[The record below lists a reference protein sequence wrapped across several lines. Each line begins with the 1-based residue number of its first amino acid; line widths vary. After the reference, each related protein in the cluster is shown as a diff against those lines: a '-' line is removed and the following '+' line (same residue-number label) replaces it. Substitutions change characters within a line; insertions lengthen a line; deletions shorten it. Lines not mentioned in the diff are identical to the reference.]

1 MKAMATVG
9 EKIDSFFI
17 RKLWKTDEASV
28 SKARSFEIKAV
39 RLIYVIIKGFSEEQL
54 ILRAMSLVYTTL
66 LSFVPLLAVSFSV
79 LKAFGVH
86 TRFLIFLYYFLE
98 PLGASGVDL
107 SMKIIGFVENV
118 KVSVLGSIGLSALIY
133 TVLST
138 VQKIE
143 SALNYIWGIKGTRGF
158 SQRFSNYMS
167 VLLVGPV
174 LIFSAIGVTTTLMS
188 STVMKN
194 LMAIQM
200 LGPVVYLGSR
210 LAPYLLITAAFTMIY
225 IFLPN
230 TRVRFRSALAGG
242 LAAAILWQSI
252 SWIFTSFIASSAQ
265 YSAIYSGFATLILFL
280 IWLYW
285 NFLTLLIGARV
296 SFYTQHP
303 QMLDAGSTIMT
314 LSDRL
319 KERLALAIMFLVG
332 RSFHN
337 NQPHWKFVSLT
348 HKLGV
353 PSEFVREVISILE
366 EKGLLVPTQGEPPA
380 FLPAKDLDTITL
392 NEIISAVRIS
402 GEETHGASKSL
413 VSMPEINGIMKHIE
427 QAIILSLD
435 KQTLKDLVQSA
446 EKQH

>member
-1 MKAMATVG
+1 MAGIG
-9 EKIDSFFI
+9 EKIDSFFMQQ
-17 RKLWKTDEASV
+17 LWQTGAAEV
-28 SKARSFEIKAV
+28 SKTRSFEIKAL

-107 SMKIIGFVENV
+107 SMNIIGLVENV
-118 KVSVLGSIGLSALIY
+118 KISVLGSIGLSALMY
-133 TVLST
+133 TVIST

-143 SALNYIWGIKGTRGF
+143 SALNYIWLIKGTRGF

-174 LIFSAIGVTTTLMS
+174 LIFTAVGITTTLMS
-188 STVMKN
+188 STVMKK

-200 LGPVVYLGSR
+200 LGPAVYMISMF
-210 LAPYLLITAAFTMIY
+210 APYLLITAAFTMIY
-225 IFLPN
+225 VFLPN

-242 LAAAILWQSI
+242 IAAAILWQTI
-252 SWIFTSFIASSAQ
+252 GWIFASFIASSAQ

-296 SFYTQHP
+296 SFYTQYP
-303 QMLDAGSTIMT
+303 QLLDAGGKMMT

-319 KERLALAIMFLVG
+319 KEQLALAIMFLVG
-332 RSFHN
+332 SSFYAGE
-337 NQPHWKFVSLT
+337 QHWKFASLT
-348 HKLGV
+348 QKLGM
-353 PSEFVREVISILE
+353 PSEFVREVLSILE
-366 EKGLLVPTQGEPPA
+366 EKDLLAQTQSEPPA
-380 FLPAKDLDTITL
+380 YLPAHDLETITL

-402 GEETHGASKSL
+402 GEDAHMASKSL
-413 VSMPEINGIMKHIE
+413 SSIPEINDIMKHIE
-427 QAIILSLD
+427 QAISLSLD
-435 KQTLKDLVQSA
+435 KKTLKDLVLA
-446 EKQH
+446 ADKQKR

>member
-1 MKAMATVG
+1 MATIS

-17 RKLWKTDEASV
+17 QKLWKTEATSAGK
-28 SKARSFEIKAV
+28 SRSLEIKAL

-118 KVSVLGSIGLSALIY
+118 KISVLGSIGLSALIY
-133 TVLST
+133 TVIST

-143 SALNYIWGIKGTRGF
+143 SALNYIWNIKGTRGF

-174 LIFSAIGVTTTLMS
+174 LIFSAIGITTTLMS
-188 STVMKN
+188 STVVKN
-194 LMAIQM
+194 LMAIRM
-200 LGPVVYLGSR
+200 LGPVMYMISR
-210 LAPYLLITAAFTMIY
+210 LAPYALIAAAFTLIY

-230 TRVRFRSALAGG
+230 TRVRFRPALAGG
-242 LAAAILWQSI
+242 IAAAILWQTI
-252 SWIFTSFIASSAQ
+252 GWIFTSFIVSSAQ

-303 QMLDAGSTIMT
+303 QLLEAGSRIMT

-319 KERLALAIMFLVG
+319 KERLALSVMFLVG
-332 RSFHN
+332 RSFLF
-337 NQPHWKFVSLT
+337 NQQHWHFASLT
-348 HKLGV
+348 QKLGM
-353 PSEFVREVISILE
+353 PSEFVAEVLSILQDR
-366 EKGLLVPTQGEPPA
+366 GLLVPTNSEPPGY
-380 FLPAKDLDTITL
+380 LPAKDLETITL
-392 NEIISAVRIS
+392 NEIISSVRIS
-402 GEETHGASKSL
+402 GEDAHSASRSL
-413 VSMPEINGIMKHIE
+413 ASIPEINDIMKHIE
-427 QAIILSLD
+427 QAITLSLD
-435 KQTLKDLVQSA
+435 RQTLKDLVLA
-446 EKQH
+446 ADKQH

>member
-1 MKAMATVG
+1 MAGIG

-17 RKLWKTDEASV
+17 RKLWNKDTAMV
-28 SKARSFEIKAV
+28 GKAMSLEIKAF

-86 TRFLIFLYYFLE
+86 TRFMIFIYYFLE
-98 PLGASGVDL
+98 PLGDSGVDL

-118 KVSVLGSIGLSALIY
+118 KISVLGSIGLSALIY
-133 TVLST
+133 TVIST
-138 VQKIE
+138 VQKME
-143 SALNYIWGIKGTRGF
+143 GALNYIWGIKGTRGLT
-158 SQRFSNYMS
+158 QRFSNYMS

-174 LIFSAIGVTTTLMS
+174 LIFSAIGITTTLMS
-188 STVMKN
+188 STLMKK
-194 LMAIQM
+194 LMAVQM
-200 LGPVVYLGSR
+200 LGPVMYMLSR
-210 LAPYLLITAAFTMIY
+210 LAPYILISAAFTLIY

-242 LAAAILWQSI
+242 ITAAILWQTI
-252 SWIFTSFIASSAQ
+252 GWIFTSFVASSAQ

-303 QMLDAGSTIMT
+303 QLLDAGSKIMI

-319 KERLALAIMFLVG
+319 KERLAIAIMFLVG
-332 RSFHN
+332 HSFHD
-337 NQPHWKFVSLT
+337 NQLHWKFVSLT
-348 HKLGV
+348 QKLGV
-353 PSEFVREVISILE
+353 PSEFVREVLSILE
-366 EKGLLVPTQGEPPA
+366 EKGLLVPTHHEPPA
-380 FLPAKDLDTITL
+380 YLPGKDLERITL
-392 NEIISAVRIS
+392 NEIIASVRIS
-402 GEETHGASKSL
+402 GEDTHSNTQSLASL
-413 VSMPEINGIMKHIE
+413 PEVDGIMKHIE
-427 QAIILSLD
+427 QAITLSLD
-435 KQTLKDLVQSA
+435 RQTLKDLVQAADSRS
-446 EKQH
+446 QQ

>member
-1 MKAMATVG
+1 MATIG

-17 RKLWKTDEASV
+17 QKLWKTDAASL
-28 SKARSFEIKAV
+28 SKVRSFRIKTL
-39 RLIYVIIKGFSEEQL
+39 RLIYIIIKGFSEEQL

-98 PLGASGVDL
+98 PLGESGIDL

-118 KVSVLGSIGLSALIY
+118 KISVLGSIGLSALIY

-143 SALNYIWGIKGTRGF
+143 SALNYIWSIKGTRGF

-174 LIFSAIGVTTTLMS
+174 LIFSAIGITTTLMS
-188 STVMKN
+188 STVIKN

-200 LGPVVYLGSR
+200 LGPVVYMISR
-210 LAPYLLITAAFTMIY
+210 LTPYLLITAAFTMIY

-242 LAAAILWQSI
+242 IAAAILWQTI
-252 SWIFTSFIASSAQ
+252 SWIFASFIASSAQ

-285 NFLTLLIGARV
+285 NFLTLLIGARI

-303 QMLDAGSTIMT
+303 QLLDAGNKIIT

-319 KERLALAIMFLVG
+319 KEKLALAIMFLVG
-332 RSFHN
+332 QSFHTGK
-337 NQPHWKFVSLT
+337 QQWKFASLAQ
-348 HKLGV
+348 KLGM
-353 PSEFVREVISILE
+353 PSEFVREVLTILQ
-366 EKGLLVPTQGEPPA
+366 EKGLLVPTQSEPPA
-380 FLPAKDLDTITL
+380 YLPAKDLETITL
-392 NEIISAVRIS
+392 SEIIGTVRIS
-402 GEETHGASKSL
+402 GEETHIASKSL
-413 VSMPEINGIMKHIE
+413 ASVPEVDDLMKQIE
-427 QAIILSLD
+427 QAIAVSLD
-435 KQTLKDLVQSA
+435 KQTLKDLILSSD
-446 EKQH
+446 KQNR

>member
-1 MKAMATVG
+1 MATIG
-9 EKIDSFFI
+9 EKIDSFI
-17 RKLWKTDEASV
+17 IQRLWKTEAASTGNI
-28 SKARSFEIKAV
+28 RSFQIKAL
-39 RLIYVIIKGFSEEQL
+39 RLIYVIVKCFSEEQL

-98 PLGASGVDL
+98 PLGDSGVDL

-118 KVSVLGSIGLSALIY
+118 KISVLGSIGLSALIY

-138 VQKIE
+138 IQKIE
-143 SALNYIWGIKGTRGF
+143 SALNYIWSIKGTRGF

-194 LMAIQM
+194 LIAIQM
-200 LGPVVYLGSR
+200 LGPVVYIISR
-210 LAPYLLITAAFTMIY
+210 LAPYLLITTAFTMIY

-242 LAAAILWQSI
+242 IVAAILWQTI
-252 SWIFTSFIASSAQ
+252 GWIFASFVASSAR

-285 NFLTLLIGARV
+285 NYLTLLIGARV
-296 SFYTQHP
+296 SFYAQHP
-303 QMLDAGSTIMT
+303 QLLDAGSSVMT

-332 RSFHN
+332 SSFQSN
-337 NQPHWKFVSLT
+337 TQHWHYTSLSQ
-348 HKLGV
+348 KLGM
-353 PSEFVREVISILE
+353 PSEFIAELLAILE
-366 EKGLLVPTQGEPPA
+366 GKGLLVQTQSEPA
-380 FLPAKDLDTITL
+380 AYLPAKDLEMITL
-392 NEIISAVRIS
+392 NEIINAVRIA
-402 GEETHGASKSL
+402 GEDTHASSRSL
-413 VSMPEINGIMKHIE
+413 ASIPEINRIMTHIE
-427 QAIILSLD
+427 QAIAISLD
-435 KQTLKDLVQSA
+435 KQTLKDLVQA
-446 EKQH
+446 ADKHN

>member
-1 MKAMATVG
+1 MAG
-9 EKIDSFFI
+9 ISEKIDSFLI
-17 RKLWKTDEASV
+17 QKLWKTDAASV
-28 SKARSFEIKAV
+28 SKIRSFKLKAL
-39 RLIYVIIKGFSEEQL
+39 RLIYIIIKGSSEEQL
-54 ILRAMSLVYTTL
+54 NMRAMSLVYTTL

-86 TRFLIFLYYFLE
+86 TRFMIFLYYFLE
-98 PLGASGVDL
+98 PLGDSGIDL

-118 KVSVLGSIGLSALIY
+118 KISVLGSIGLSTLIY

-174 LIFSAIGVTTTLMS
+174 LIFSAIGITTTLLS
-188 STVMKN
+188 STIMKN

-200 LGPVVYLGSR
+200 LGPVMYMISR

-230 TRVRFRSALAGG
+230 TKVRFRSALAGG
-242 LAAAILWQSI
+242 LAAAILWQTI
-252 SWIFTSFIASSAQ
+252 SWIFTSFIVSSAR

-285 NFLTLLIGARV
+285 NYLTLLIGARV

-303 QMLDAGSTIMT
+303 ELLDAGSTIMT

-319 KERLALAIMFLVG
+319 RERLALAIMFLVG
-332 RSFHN
+332 SSFHAST
-337 NQPHWKFVSLT
+337 QHWHFSSLT
-348 HKLGV
+348 QKLGM
-353 PSEFVREVISILE
+353 PSEFVSEVLSILE
-366 EKGLLVPTQGEPPA
+366 EKGLLVPTQSDPPA
-380 FLPAKDLDTITL
+380 YLPAKDLETITL

-402 GEETHGASKSL
+402 GEDTHSASKSL
-413 VSMPEINGIMKHIE
+413 ATIPEINGIMKHIE
-427 QAIILSLD
+427 QAITLSLD
-435 KQTLKDLVQSA
+435 KQTLKDLILA
-446 EKQH
+446 ADKQNR